1 MFSLKCPR
9 GKPFRKKDVE
19 LHYILIFSSNS
30 IPLFCVILYVQ
41 PKPNNPIGVHYVPIA
56 EFHYSMKKILVPID
70 LRSDFSNLIDYA
82 IAVAR
87 RSDARMVVYYAGGR
101 RFLKQAGNYTY
112 ACEESD
118 QSFLDLI
125 RNSSLKGRTDSLLKT
140 LRAHG
145 IKYDF
150 LHVSRGTVA
159 DMVME
164 SETGYDLLIMGTSTS
179 PGIRGYVQSAYA
191 SRLIGE
197 VNIPVL
203 LVPVGTRYDEIGH
216 ITYAV
221 DLTDYDPHVI
231 QQVKGIAAMF
241 DAKLTIAHVN
251 PQEEV
256 EKEQYLSSLERTI
269 TDTLDYPKVF
279 YKFFDH
285 ADTVSGI
292 KKFVQFNDT
301 NVVAMINRKRFSWS
315 DIFSDKSLTRKMSRE
330 LQVPLLAFGKY
341 SA

>member
-1 MFSLKCPR
+1 
-9 GKPFRKKDVE
+9 
-19 LHYILIFSSNS
+19 
-30 IPLFCVILYVQ
+30 
-41 PKPNNPIGVHYVPIA
+41 
-56 EFHYSMKKILVPID
+56 MKKILVPID

-112 ACEESD
+112 TCEESE
-118 QSFLDLI
+118 QGFLDMI
-125 RNSSLKGRTDSLLKT
+125 RNASLRGRADSLLKV
-140 LRAHG
+140 LSAHA
-145 IKYDF
+145 IKFDF

-159 DMVME
+159 DIVLE
-164 SETGYDLLIMGTSTS
+164 SESGYDLLVMGTDAS

-203 LVPVGTRYDEIGH
+203 MVPVGTRYDEIEH

-221 DLTDYDPHVI
+221 DLTDYDPRII
-231 QQVKGIAAMF
+231 QQVKGIASMF

-251 PQEEV
+251 PQGEV

-285 ADTVSGI
+285 TDTVSGI